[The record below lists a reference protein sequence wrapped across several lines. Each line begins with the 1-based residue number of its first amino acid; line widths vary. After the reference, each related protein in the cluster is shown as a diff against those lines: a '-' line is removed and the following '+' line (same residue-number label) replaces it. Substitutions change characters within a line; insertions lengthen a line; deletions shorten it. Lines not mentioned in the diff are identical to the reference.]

1 MKNIFVDCD
10 ILLDVGLKRQPF
22 YHASSE
28 LLNYLEAHPNTGFIA
43 WHSISNVF
51 YIFSKATTQEEAK
64 NFILELCQ
72 FVQIV
77 PTSNTEVLYAAN
89 LPMKDFEDALQ
100 CAAAIACD
108 AEVIVTRN
116 LEDYQLSPI
125 NAVTP
130 TQILNDLQAEQTP
143 SEDK

>member
-1 MKNIFVDCD
+1 
-10 ILLDVGLKRQPF
+10 
-22 YHASSE
+22 

-51 YIFSKATTQEEAK
+51 YIFAKATTPEEAK

-72 FVQIV
+72 FIQIV

-100 CAAAIACD
+100 CAAALASGVD
-108 AEVIVTRN
+108 VIVTRN
-116 LEDYQLSPI
+116 LEDYQSSPI
-125 NAVTP
+125 KAVTP
-130 TQILNDLQAEQTP
+130 TQILNDLQIKQTL
-143 SEDK
+143 SDVI